1 MSPAAHHGLV
11 LASALIGSLL
21 ALVALWGSWN
31 AWIRHRN
38 PIDLSLAIAAV
49 TWVAHLVVTTTVEF
63 AGSSRNSAYVTD
75 AGLQV
80 LIISISSFLL
90 TSAGLAG
97 RGVTL
102 ALGALAVAGGL
113 ALHWNH
119 FGSSGQQTAHDLWI
133 MLNLFAAV
141 VLVASIARQVY
152 VTRNYRCWLALAGS
166 VLGIGIGLDDILL
179 GAETGRIA
187 SLLHHFYAAFLLV
200 MWHLVTYR
208 AETSEPMFVESS
220 GFQKHTGFDHSQL
233 DIAASA
239 VAGERRRIAQDL
251 HDGVASQLVSIL
263 SSLDD
268 KAPQQQAVALALE
281 NCLLDLKMTVDAID
295 SGNDSVIEAL
305 GRLRYRVQH
314 SLDKLGIVMSWKVDM
329 CVELEAVRGEKA
341 QQVLRIAQECLANVM
356 RHAKASTVE
365 VVCKFVPENEHMVLE
380 VRDNGAGISRDREG
394 RPTGKGLA
402 SMRRR
407 AKTTGGELIIASKLG
422 AGTRVRFTLPLTTEH
437 YLPADSIAEPNV
449 HFARLA
455 IDLNTK

>member
-11 LASALIGSLL
+11 LASALIGTLL
-21 ALVALWGSWN
+21 AVVALWGSWN
-31 AWIRHRN
+31 AWSRHRN
-38 PIDLSLAIAAV
+38 PIDLALAIAAV
-49 TWVAHLVVTTTVEF
+49 TWMAHLVVSTSVDF
-63 AGSSRNSAYVTD
+63 AGSTRQSAYVTD
-75 AGLQV
+75 AGCQV

-102 ALGALAVAGGL
+102 ALGAQAVAGGV

-119 FGSSGQQTAHDLWI
+119 WGSSGQQTAHDVWI
-133 MLNLFAAV
+133 MINLFAAV
-141 VLVASIARQVY
+141 VLVAGIAKQVY
-152 VTRNYRCWLALAGS
+152 VTRNYRGWLALAGG
-166 VLGIGIGLDDILL
+166 VLGMGICLDDILL
-179 GAETGRIA
+179 GSGTTRI

-208 AETSEPMFVESS
+208 VETSEPMFVESS
-220 GFQKHTGFDHSQL
+220 GFQKHTGFDHSQM

-314 SLDKLGIVMSWKVDM
+314 SLDKLGIVMAWKVDM

-356 RHAKASTVE
+356 RHAHATTVE

-380 VRDNGAGISRDREG
+380 VRDNGAGIGRDREG

-407 AKTTGGELIIASKLG
+407 AKATGGELIIASKLG

-437 YLPADSIAEPNV
+437 YISA
-449 HFARLA
+449 
-455 IDLNTK
+455 

>member
-1 MSPAAHHGLV
+1 MSPAAHQGLM
-11 LASALIGSLL
+11 LASALIGALL
-21 ALVALWGSWN
+21 AMVALWGSWN
-31 AWIRHRN
+31 AWLKHRN
-38 PIDLSLAIAAV
+38 PIDLALAIAAV
-49 TWVAHLVVTTTVEF
+49 TWMAHLVVSTSVEF
-63 AGSSRNSAYVTD
+63 AGSSRHSAYVTD
-75 AGLQV
+75 AGFQV

-102 ALGALAVAGGL
+102 ALGAQAIAGGI

-119 FGSSGQQTAHDLWI
+119 WGSSGQQTAHDVWI
-133 MLNLFAAV
+133 MVNLFAAV
-141 VLVASIARQVY
+141 VLVSSIAKQVY

-179 GAETGRIA
+179 ASGTGRIG
-187 SLLHHFYAAFLLV
+187 LLHHFYAAFLLV

-220 GFQKHTGFDHSQL
+220 GFQRHTGFDHSQM
-233 DIAASA
+233 DIAATA

-268 KAPQQQAVALALE
+268 KAPQQQAVALAIE

-314 SLDKLGIVMSWKVDM
+314 SLDKLGIVMAWKVDM
-329 CVELEAVRGEKA
+329 CVELEAIRGEKA

-356 RHAKASTVE
+356 RHANASTVE
-365 VVCKFVPENEHMVLE
+365 VVCRFVPENDHMVLE
-380 VRDNGAGISRDREG
+380 VRDNGAGIGRDRDG

-402 SMRRR
+402 SMRQR
-407 AKTTGGELIIASKLG
+407 AKATGGELIIASKLG
-422 AGTRVRFTLPLTTEH
+422 AGTRVRFTLPMTTEH
-437 YLPADSIAEPNV
+437 YISA
-449 HFARLA
+449 
-455 IDLNTK
+455 

>member
-1 MSPAAHHGLV
+1 MSTAAHQGLV
-11 LASALIGSLL
+11 LASALIGALL

-31 AWIRHRN
+31 AWLKHRN

-49 TWVAHLVVTTTVEF
+49 TWIAHLVISTSVEF
-63 AGSSRNSAYVTD
+63 AGSSRHSAYVTD
-75 AGLQV
+75 AGFQV

-90 TSAGLAG
+90 TSSGLAG

-102 ALGALAVAGGL
+102 ALGAQAIAGGV

-119 FGSSGQQTAHDLWI
+119 WGTSGQQTAHDVWI
-133 MLNLFAAV
+133 MVNLFAAV

-179 GAETGRIA
+179 ASGSGRIG
-187 SLLHHFYAAFLLV
+187 LLHHFYAAFLLV

-220 GFQKHTGFDHSQL
+220 GFQRHTGFDHSQM

-295 SGNDSVIEAL
+295 SGNDSVVEAL

-314 SLDKLGIVMSWKVDM
+314 SLDKLGIVMAWKVDM

-356 RHAKASTVE
+356 RHANASTVE
-365 VVCKFVPENEHMVLE
+365 VVCKFVPESDQMVLE
-380 VRDNGAGISRDREG
+380 VRDNGAGIGRDRDG
-394 RPTGKGLA
+394 RPTGKGLV

-407 AKTTGGELIIASKLG
+407 AKATGGELIIASKLG

-437 YLPADSIAEPNV
+437 YIPV
-449 HFARLA
+449 
-455 IDLNTK
+455 

>member
-1 MSPAAHHGLV
+1 MSPSAHHGLV
-11 LASALIGSLL
+11 LASALIGTLL
-21 ALVALWGSWN
+21 AVVALWGSWN

-38 PIDLSLAIAAV
+38 PIDLALAIAAV
-49 TWVAHLVVTTTVEF
+49 TWMAHLVVSTSVEF
-63 AGSSRNSAYVTD
+63 AGSSRQSAYVTD
-75 AGLQV
+75 AGFQV

-102 ALGALAVAGGL
+102 ALGAQAVAGGL

-119 FGSSGQQTAHDLWI
+119 WGNSGQQTAHDVWI
-133 MLNLFAAV
+133 MVNLFAAV
-141 VLVASIARQVY
+141 VLVASIAKRVY

-166 VLGIGIGLDDILL
+166 VLGIGICLDDILL
-179 GAETGRIA
+179 AAEIGRID

-208 AETSEPMFVESS
+208 AETAEPMFVESS
-220 GFQKHTGFDHSQL
+220 GFQKHSGFDHNQM

-239 VAGERRRIAQDL
+239 VADERRRIAQDL

-295 SGNDSVIEAL
+295 SGNDSVVEAL

-356 RHAKASTVE
+356 RHAHASTVE

-380 VRDNGAGISRDREG
+380 VRDNGAGIGRDREG

-407 AKTTGGELIIASKLG
+407 AKATGGELIIASKLG

-437 YLPADSIAEPNV
+437 YISA
-449 HFARLA
+449 
-455 IDLNTK
+455 

>member
-1 MSPAAHHGLV
+1 V
-11 LASALIGSLL
+11 
-21 ALVALWGSWN
+21 V
-31 AWIRHRN
+31 WI
-38 PIDLSLAIAAV
+38 
-49 TWVAHLVVTTTVEF
+49 AHLVISTSVEF
-63 AGSSRNSAYVTD
+63 AGSSRQSAYVSD
-75 AGLQV
+75 AGFQV

-102 ALGALAVAGGL
+102 ALGAQAVAGGL

-119 FGSSGQQTAHDLWI
+119 WSNSGQQTAHDVWI
-133 MLNLFAAV
+133 MVNLFASV
-141 VLVASIARQVY
+141 LLVASIAKQVY

-166 VLGIGIGLDDILL
+166 VLGIGICLDDILL
-179 GAETGRIA
+179 ASDPGRID

-208 AETSEPMFVESS
+208 AETAEPMFVESS
-220 GFQKHTGFDHSQL
+220 GFQKHSGFDHSYL
-233 DIAASA
+233 DVTASA
-239 VAGERRRIAQDL
+239 VADERRRIAQDL

-314 SLDKLGIVMSWKVDM
+314 SLDKLGIVMAWKVDM

-356 RHAKASTVE
+356 RHANATTVE
-365 VVCKFVPENEHMVLE
+365 VICKFVAENEQMVLE
-380 VRDNGAGISRDREG
+380 VRDNGSGIKRDREG

-407 AKTTGGELIIASKLG
+407 AKATGGELVIASKMG
-422 AGTRVRFTLPLTTEH
+422 AGTRVRFTLPLITEH
-437 YLPADSIAEPNV
+437 YISA
-449 HFARLA
+449 
-455 IDLNTK
+455 

>member
-11 LASALIGSLL
+11 LGSALIGTLL
-21 ALVALWGSWN
+21 AAVALWGSWN
-31 AWIRHRN
+31 AWRKHSD
-38 PIDLSLAIAAV
+38 PIDLAVSVAALTWITHLSLTTAI
-49 TWVAHLVVTTTVEF
+49 EF
-63 AGSSRNSAYVTD
+63 VGSTRQSAYVTD
-75 AGLQV
+75 AGFQV
-80 LIISISSFLL
+80 LIMSVSYFLL
-90 TSAGLAG
+90 TSAGLTG

-102 ALGALAVAGGL
+102 ALGAQAIAGGL

-119 FGSSGQQTAHDLWI
+119 WGTSGQQAAHDLWI
-133 MLNLFAAV
+133 TLNLFAGV
-141 VLVASIARQVY
+141 VLMASIAKQVY

-166 VLGIGIGLDDILL
+166 VLGVGICLDDILVA
-179 GAETGRIA
+179 GETGRIDA
-187 SLLHHFYAAFLLV
+187 LLHHFYAAFLLV

-208 AETSEPMFVESS
+208 AETSEPIFVESS
-220 GFQKHTGFDHSQL
+220 GFQRYSGFDHSQM

-263 SSLDD
+263 SSLDN

-295 SGNDSVIEAL
+295 NGNDSVVEAL

-314 SLDKLGIVMSWKVDM
+314 SLDRLGIAMTWNVDM

-356 RHAKASTVE
+356 RHANASTVE
-365 VVCKFVPENEHMVLE
+365 VVCKFVADSDHMVLE
-380 VRDNGAGISRDREG
+380 VRDNGAGIGRDHEG

-407 AKTTGGELIIASKLG
+407 AKAAGGELIIASKLG
-422 AGTRVRFTLPLTTEH
+422 AGTRVRLTLPLTTEH
-437 YLPADSIAEPNV
+437 YISAA
-449 HFARLA
+449 
-455 IDLNTK
+455 

>member
-1 MSPAAHHGLV
+1 MSPAAHQGLM
-11 LASALIGSLL
+11 LASALIGALL
-21 ALVALWGSWN
+21 AMVALWGSWN
-31 AWIRHRN
+31 AWLKHRN
-38 PIDLSLAIAAV
+38 PIDLALAIAAV
-49 TWVAHLVVTTTVEF
+49 TWMAHLVVSTSVEF
-63 AGSSRNSAYVTD
+63 AGSSRHSAYVTD
-75 AGLQV
+75 AGFQV

-97 RGVTL
+97 RRVTL
-102 ALGALAVAGGL
+102 ALGAQAIAGGV
-113 ALHWNH
+113 ALHWSH
-119 FGSSGQQTAHDLWI
+119 WGSSGQQTAHDVWI
-133 MLNLFAAV
+133 MVNLFAAV
-141 VLVASIARQVY
+141 VLVSSIAKQVY

-179 GAETGRIA
+179 ASGTGRIG
-187 SLLHHFYAAFLLV
+187 LLHHFYAAFLLV

-220 GFQKHTGFDHSQL
+220 GFQRHTGFDHSQM

-314 SLDKLGIVMSWKVDM
+314 SLDKLGIVMAWKVDM
-329 CVELEAVRGEKA
+329 CVELEAIRGEKA

-356 RHAKASTVE
+356 RHANASTVE
-365 VVCKFVPENEHMVLE
+365 VVCRFVPESDHMVLE
-380 VRDNGAGISRDREG
+380 VRDNGAGIGRDRDG

-402 SMRRR
+402 SMRQR
-407 AKTTGGELIIASKLG
+407 AKATGGELIIASKLG
-422 AGTRVRFTLPLTTEH
+422 AGTRVRFTLPMTTEH
-437 YLPADSIAEPNV
+437 YISA
-449 HFARLA
+449 
-455 IDLNTK
+455 

>member
-1 MSPAAHHGLV
+1 MSPAAHNSLV

-21 ALVALWGSWN
+21 AVVALWGSWN
-31 AWIRHRN
+31 AWLRHRN
-38 PIDLSLAIAAV
+38 PIDLSLAVAAV
-49 TWVAHLVVTTTVEF
+49 TWVAHLVVSTAVEF
-63 AGSSRNSAYVTD
+63 VGSSRQSAYVTD
-75 AGLQV
+75 AGFQV

-97 RGVTL
+97 RVSTL
-102 ALGALAVAGGL
+102 ALAAQAIAGGV
-113 ALHWNH
+113 ALNWNH
-119 FGSSGQQTAHDLWI
+119 WASSGQQTANDFWI

-152 VTRNYRCWLALAGS
+152 VTRNYRSWLALAGG
-166 VLGIGIGLDDILL
+166 VLGIGICLDNVLMGT
-179 GAETGRIA
+179 GAGRIG
-187 SLLHHFYAAFLLV
+187 LLQLFYAAFLLV

-208 AETSEPMFVESS
+208 AETSESMFVESS
-220 GFQKHTGFDHSQL
+220 GFQRHTSFDHSQM
-233 DIAASA
+233 DVAASA

-281 NCLLDLKMTVDAID
+281 NCLLDLKMTVDAMD
-295 SGNDSVIEAL
+295 SGNDSVVEAL

-341 QQVLRIAQECLANVM
+341 QQVLRIAQESLANVM
-356 RHAKASTVE
+356 RHANASTVE
-365 VVCKFVPENEHMVLE
+365 VVCRFVRENEHMVLE
-380 VRDNGAGISRDREG
+380 VRDNGSGIVRDQQG
-394 RPTGKGLA
+394 RPTGKGLT

-407 AKTTGGELIIASKLG
+407 AKASGGELIIASKLG
-422 AGTRVRFTLPLTTEH
+422 AGTRVRFTLPLTSEH
-437 YLPADSIAEPNV
+437 YISA
-449 HFARLA
+449 
-455 IDLNTK
+455 

>member
-1 MSPAAHHGLV
+1 MSPAAHQGLM
-11 LASALIGSLL
+11 LASALIGALL
-21 ALVALWGSWN
+21 AMVALWGSWN
-31 AWIRHRN
+31 AWLKHRN
-38 PIDLSLAIAAV
+38 PIDLALAIAAV
-49 TWVAHLVVTTTVEF
+49 TWMAHLVVSTSVEF
-63 AGSSRNSAYVTD
+63 AGSSRHSAYVTD
-75 AGLQV
+75 AGFQV

-102 ALGALAVAGGL
+102 ALGAQAIAGGV
-113 ALHWNH
+113 ALHWSH
-119 FGSSGQQTAHDLWI
+119 WGSSGQQTAHDVWI
-133 MLNLFAAV
+133 MVNLFAAV
-141 VLVASIARQVY
+141 VLVSSIAKQVY

-179 GAETGRIA
+179 ASGTGRIG
-187 SLLHHFYAAFLLV
+187 LLHHFYAAFLLV

-220 GFQKHTGFDHSQL
+220 GFQRHTGFDHSQM

-314 SLDKLGIVMSWKVDM
+314 SLDKLGIVMAWKVDM
-329 CVELEAVRGEKA
+329 CVELEAIRGEKA

-356 RHAKASTVE
+356 RHANASTVE
-365 VVCKFVPENEHMVLE
+365 VVCRFVPESDHMVLE
-380 VRDNGAGISRDREG
+380 VRDNGAGIGRDRDG

-402 SMRRR
+402 SMRQR
-407 AKTTGGELIIASKLG
+407 AKATGGELIIASKLG

-437 YLPADSIAEPNV
+437 YISA
-449 HFARLA
+449 
-455 IDLNTK
+455 